1 MLSPNPASNENLLLG
16 LVALQS
22 QMVTRGDLVAAVR
35 QWVQDRKTPLNK
47 ILLDKGM
54 LRSSELSA
62 LEILVGRLVEK
73 YQGDLEKSMA
83 ALACL
88 RGVRGALDAVADDDL
103 RTFLA
108 RACAAL
114 PASELGAEG
123 EPAGVAVPRF
133 RMLRQLTEG
142 QLGKLLVARDEELDR
157 EVVIKE
163 IHARHAGNADCE
175 ARFERELKYAALL
188 QHSGIVPIYGA
199 GRHADGRRFYAMRYI
214 KGENLRDAIERLHQI
229 HNPTE
234 WLGQLR
240 LLVVRFVAMCQAI
253 AFAHERGVLHRDI
266 KPENVMLSDDGE
278 AIVVDWGLAKP
289 MESPSPRVGSEQT
302 LMHSGPHAPALTRMH
317 EVVGTPAYM
326 SPEQAGGELDRL
338 GPPTDIYGLGATLY
352 CVLTGQPP
360 FVKVPTNS
368 EPLLSLVQRNDF
380 PLPHTLRP
388 DAPRGLEAI
397 CLKAMLLRPED
408 RYESV
413 RALAADVERW
423 LAGEP
428 VRALTETFV
437 ERAKRSV
444 RRQPILAVAAL
455 SIWIGLVIAAVLYVM
470 VAPAPS
476 TVDLAPWRDKL
487 AAAETEAKQARDE
500 RADLAATNNKA
511 QEAVVSL
518 TKKNK
523 EALADADSLRTEL
536 DKVNRQQLASKDAAD
551 KQVAEA
557 KRSAKVLAAQLAS
570 ANDAVEEALG
580 DSITALGGL
589 KDDSSRRRLGYLFCR
604 LGDAYAARYLAA
616 PAAVPEHHAKAE
628 EAYRKAIELQKP
640 LLDNAPT
647 PKAKLARKE
656 ALADTYNNLAWL
668 LATIPDPKLRKAEQ
682 ADDLSSR
689 AAELTDNK
697 KPEYFNTRGMT
708 RFRLGELNA
717 RDNPAE
723 ANVSWAAAL
732 EALGVAKKHAD
743 KMSDEDRRTTLFLL
757 AMTNAKLGRPE
768 AAVEAYRLA
777 RKDLDPATV
786 RPELQR
792 LADEAAGVVQAS
804 NAP

>member
-1 MLSPNPASNENLLLG
+1 
-16 LVALQS
+16 
-22 QMVTRGDLVAAVR
+22 VR
-35 QWVQDRKTPLNK
+35 
-47 ILLDKGM
+47 
-54 LRSSELSA
+54 S
-62 LEILVGRLVEK
+62 
-73 YQGDLEKSMA
+73 
-83 ALACL
+83 
-88 RGVRGALDAVADDDL
+88 ALDAVADDDL
-103 RTFLA
+103 RSFLA

-142 QLGKLLVARDEELDR
+142 QLGKLLVARDAELDR

-175 ARFERELKYAALL
+175 GRFERELKYAALL

-214 KGENLRDAIERLHQI
+214 KGENLRAAIERLHQI
-229 HNPTE
+229 HNPAE
-234 WLGQLR
+234 WLAQLR
-240 LLVVRFVAMCQAI
+240 LLAVRFVAMCQAI
-253 AFAHERGVLHRDI
+253 AFAHDRGVLHRDV

-278 AIVVDWGLAKP
+278 AIVVDWGLAKL
-289 MESPSPRVGSEQT
+289 MESPAPGIGSEQT

-338 GPPTDIYGLGATLY
+338 GPPTDIYSLGATLY
-352 CVLTGQPP
+352 CLLTGQPP

-368 EPLLSLVQRNDF
+368 EPLLSLVQRNEF
-380 PLPHTLRP
+380 PLPRTLRP
-388 DAPRGLEAI
+388 DVPRGLEAI
-397 CLKAMLLRPED
+397 CLKAMLLRPEE
-408 RYESV
+408 RYESA

-423 LAGEP
+423 LTGEP
-428 VRALTETFV
+428 VRALSEPFV

-444 RRQPILAVAAL
+444 RRRPILAVAAL
-455 SIWIGLVIAAVLYVM
+455 SIWFGLLIAVVLYAT
-470 VAPAPS
+470 VAPAPNN
-476 TVDLAPWRDKL
+476 VELAPWRDKL
-487 AAAETEAKQARDE
+487 AAAETEAKHARDE
-500 RADLAATNNKA
+500 RAELAVANNKA
-511 QEAVVSL
+511 QEAVLAL

-523 EALADADSLRTEL
+523 EALADADNLRTEL
-536 DKVNRQQLASKDAAD
+536 DKANRQHLAGKAAAD
-551 KQVAEA
+551 KQAAEA
-557 KRSAKVLAAQLAS
+557 KRSVQTLEAQLAS
-570 ANDAVEEALG
+570 ANEAVEEALD
-580 DSITALGGL
+580 DSIAALGGL
-589 KDDSSRRRLGYLFCR
+589 QDDSARGRLGYLYCR
-604 LGDAYAARYLAA
+604 LGDACAARYLGS
-616 PAAVPEHHAKAE
+616 PAQRNKVPKHYAKAE

-640 LLDNAPT
+640 LLDNAQT
-647 PKAKLARKE
+647 PKAKLTRKE

-668 LATIPDPKLRKAEQ
+668 LATIPDPKLRKADN

-689 AAELTDNK
+689 AAELTNNK

-708 RFRLGELNA
+708 RYRLGELNA
-717 RDNPAE
+717 RHNPAE

-757 AMTNAKLGRPE
+757 AMTNAKLGRQE
-768 AAVEAYRLA
+768 AAAEAYRLA
-777 RKDLDPATV
+777 RKDLDPAMV